1 MEDFHAMQIME
12 KLTEIF
18 RMVFDDDEI
27 ELSTETTAGDV
38 DGWDS
43 LSHLNLILA
52 IETEFAIRFA
62 DRELLTY
69 KNVGDLLKGIE
80 AKIS

>member
-1 MEDFHAMQIME
+1 MQNME

-18 RMVFDDDEI
+18 RMVFDDDAI
-27 ELSTETTAGDV
+27 ELSPGTTAGDV

-43 LSHLNLILA
+43 LSHINLILA
-52 IETEFAIRFA
+52 IETEFGIRFA
-62 DRELLTY
+62 SRELLTY

-80 AKIS
+80 SKLS